1 MSTEE
6 TTTGVVTVTEIAS
19 QKIQEYVTTEKKPQG
34 FGLRVGVKG
43 GGCSGFEYVLEL
55 DEKKENDQVFGSDQ
69 GRVFVDPESMPYLNG
84 TIVDYVESLQG
95 SGFDIRNPNAT
106 GSCGCGSSFS
116 V

>member
-1 MSTEE
+1 MSAEE
-6 TTTGVVTVTEIAS
+6 TTTAAVTVTETAS
-19 QKIQEYVTTEKKPQG
+19 KKIQEYVEAEQKPTG
-34 FGLRVGVKG
+34 CGLRVGVKG

-55 DEKKENDQVFGSDQ
+55 DEKRQDDHAFGLE
-69 GRVFVDPESMPYLNG
+69 GGKVYVDPMSLPYLSG
-84 TIVDYVESLQG
+84 STIDYVESLQG

>member
-1 MSTEE
+1 MSIEE
-6 TTTGVVTVTEIAS
+6 TTTGAVTVTEIAS
-19 QKIQEYVTTEKKPQG
+19 QKIKEYVATEKKAEG
-34 FGLRVGVKG
+34 YGLRVGVKG

-55 DEKKENDQVFGSDQ
+55 DEKRETDQVFGTDQ

-84 TIVDYVESLQG
+84 TIIDYVESLQG